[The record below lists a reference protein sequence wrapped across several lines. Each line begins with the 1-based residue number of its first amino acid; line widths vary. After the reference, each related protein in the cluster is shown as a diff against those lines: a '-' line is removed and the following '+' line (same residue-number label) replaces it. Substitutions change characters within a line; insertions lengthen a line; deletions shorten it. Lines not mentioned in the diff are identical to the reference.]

1 MRKKIFN
8 LFFINFFNLSLNQ
21 GINILAVILVTPILF
36 KNLGES
42 EYGLVNL
49 AFSIVMVLA
58 IVVHYGYLLN
68 GPKRISLFKTKV
80 EKLEFITEVISLRL
94 VIALLISIIVY
105 IIITLTNIFV
115 GYEDILMFS
124 LLILLSESLHPLF
137 HLQGENNLSI
147 LAITNAISKL
157 IYVGFIILLVNNPDD
172 SFLVNLIFGGALSMV
187 YLIYWL
193 NFFLKSKTKF
203 IWPNS
208 HKIIYRIKENFEFF
222 FSSIAGHVSTYSGI
236 IILSNFIDDSELGKF
251 ALAQKAGILLRMIP
265 IFIIQSVLQ
274 EASLINQNR
283 KSHFND
289 YLSKFYIKGLLFMF
303 FIGLLVTLLS
313 KHIIIF
319 LSGSEIAYSQ
329 EILSLLSFIPFLAML
344 NFKNIIKIL
353 VEEKKIILNKAAW
366 ISTFIMIV
374 LSLIS
379 SYYHGGKGLAIALLF
394 SELASFIVHSI
405 LLSKSND
412 SK

>member
-137 HLQGENNLSI
+137 YLQGENNLSI

-157 IYVGFIILLVNNPDD
+157 IYVGFIILLIRN
-172 SFLVNLIFGGALSMV
+172 
-187 YLIYWL
+187 
-193 NFFLKSKTKF
+193 
-203 IWPNS
+203 
-208 HKIIYRIKENFEFF
+208 
-222 FSSIAGHVSTYSGI
+222 
-236 IILSNFIDDSELGKF
+236 
-251 ALAQKAGILLRMIP
+251 
-265 IFIIQSVLQ
+265 
-274 EASLINQNR
+274 
-283 KSHFND
+283 
-289 YLSKFYIKGLLFMF
+289 
-303 FIGLLVTLLS
+303 
-313 KHIIIF
+313 
-319 LSGSEIAYSQ
+319 
-329 EILSLLSFIPFLAML
+329 
-344 NFKNIIKIL
+344 
-353 VEEKKIILNKAAW
+353 
-366 ISTFIMIV
+366 
-374 LSLIS
+374 
-379 SYYHGGKGLAIALLF
+379 
-394 SELASFIVHSI
+394 
-405 LLSKSND
+405 
-412 SK
+412 

>member
-1 MRKKIFN
+1 MSKKVLN
-8 LFFINFFNLSLNQ
+8 LFFKNFFNLSLNQ
-21 GINILAVILVTPILF
+21 GINILAVIVVTPILF

-49 AFSIVMVLA
+49 AFSIVMILS

-80 EKLEFITEVISLRL
+80 EKLEFITEIISLRL
-94 VIALLISIIVY
+94 AIALLISIIVC
-105 IIITLTNIFV
+105 IIITFTNIFI
-115 GYEDILMFS
+115 GYENILMFS
-124 LLILLSESLHPLF
+124 LLVLLSESLHPIF

-157 IYVGFIILLVNNPDD
+157 IYIGFIIFLVKTPND
-172 SFLVNLIFGGALSMV
+172 SFLVNLIFGASLLTV
-187 YLIYWL
+187 YLLYWVS
-193 NFFLKSKTKF
+193 FFLKSKTRF

-222 FSSIAGHVSTYSGI
+222 FSSVAGHISTYGGI
-236 IILSNFIDDSELGKF
+236 IILSNFIDKSELGKF
-251 ALAQKAGILLRMIP
+251 ALAQKAAILLRMIP
-265 IFIIQSVLQ
+265 VFIAQSVLQ

-283 KSHFND
+283 KSYFND

-303 FIGLLVTLLS
+303 FIGLSVTLFS
-313 KHIIIF
+313 KWIIIF
-319 LSGSEIAYSQ
+319 LSGSEIVYSQ
-329 EILSLLSFIPFLAML
+329 EVLSLLSFIPFLAML

-353 VEEKKIILNKAAW
+353 VEEKKRILNKAAW

-374 LSLIS
+374 LSLTL

-405 LLSKSND
+405 LLKPND